1 MACKVCIKR
10 NLHNDRVVGGQPG
23 RPSNTVI
30 KGKKSKR
37 NTKIDKK
44 SSMRMHLR
52 FGMKLIVGPETR
64 PIKRAVYTAAL
75 SAYGRAGAV
84 EIIIVND

>member
-1 MACKVCIKR
+1 MACKLRIAVDS
-10 NLHNDRVVGGQPG
+10 HNNHVTRGQPG

-44 SSMRMHLR
+44 SSMQMHLR
-52 FGMKLIVGPETR
+52 FGMKLIVGPETQ
-64 PIKRAVYTAAL
+64 PIKTVYTAAL
-75 SAYGRAGAV
+75 VADGW
-84 EIIIVND
+84 